1 MCFIKSKY
9 SWLTAPI
16 LWLSGIIILLFINF
30 CQTPEWIKENFDRQG
45 HSPIE
50 IATVTLL
57 FFVILFL
64 WLLPPVSLKNIKGKL
79 LTANFSIITFIAIC
93 REMDWHKAM
102 ITPSNLEGA
111 THGTPFKMRF
121 LTNSINPL
129 PDRLLVLFWF
139 TVVIVICAGTLIWY
153 IRPLLKGLFKFN
165 PVCWSIAFLGGA
177 VILINIF
184 DRMGSV
190 LKKHFDIIMSSG
202 LQSFG
207 TVMEEG
213 QELLLPLIIIIAIL
227 QAHFLYNRDKVEAD
241 EECAEVLQY

>member
-1 MCFIKSKY
+1 MGVIMCFIKSKY

-16 LWLSGIIILLFINF
+16 LWLSGIVILLIINF
-30 CQTPEWIKENFDRQG
+30 CQTPEWIQENFDRHG
-45 HSPIE
+45 HSTVE
-50 IATVTLL
+50 IATVALL
-57 FFVILFL
+57 FFAIFFL
-64 WLLPPVSLKNIKGKL
+64 WILPPVSLKPLKGKL

-111 THGTPFKMRF
+111 TRGTPFKMRF

-139 TVVIVICAGTLIWY
+139 TVVIVICAVTLIWY
-153 IRPLLKGLFKFN
+153 IRPLLKGLLKFH

-177 VILINIF
+177 CILINIF

-190 LKKHFDIIMSSG
+190 LRKHFDIKTSEG
-202 LQSFG
+202 FQSFG

-213 QELLLPLIIIIAIL
+213 QELLLPLIIIIAVL
-227 QAHFLYNRDKVEAD
+227 QAHFIYNHDKVE
-241 EECAEVLQY
+241 EE